1 MEPGRAQE
9 ALPPP
14 GPGDPPPKV
23 KMAPLSSAVGANRFI
38 SLSIMV
44 PTIPIMACM
53 FCGSF
58 PRLGEDIPRC
68 KCPGPEGVRFR
79 IEIFEAHAQTSTTET
94 RGAAGG

>member
-9 ALPPP
+9 ALPPT

-23 KMAPLSSAVGANRFI
+23 KVAPLSSAVGANRLI
-38 SLSIMV
+38 ILSIMV
-44 PTIPIMACM
+44 PNIENMACM

-58 PRLGEDIPRC
+58 PRLGEELPLC
-68 KCPGPEGVRFR
+68 KCAGPEGVRLR
-79 IEIFEAHAQTSTTET
+79 IGILAPHAQTSTTET